1 MRRGSAERLASS
13 SRRCAPTASGC
24 GADAARYRR
33 PAPVYRESHRHPGL
47 DRIDHLTC
55 AISQIPHTH
64 LHVRQRGTVTF
75 PSPSPPRLTVRPYWR
90 ASAMRIACSGSTRWP
105 AAAAASAIASCTPL
119 IRPLNA
125 LLPGHSRVRRASPNP
140 CRHRSRRR
148 PRRRW
153 QGWLRHVLRRPV
165 GRRHK
170 ELPRRPC
177 PNRHRHKRIPC
188 APDGRRPAAGRRT
201 RRRSA

>member
-1 MRRGSAERLASS
+1 MRHDIGDRL
-13 SRRCAPTASGC
+13 
-24 GADAARYRR
+24 
-33 PAPVYRESHRHPGL
+33 PVYRESHRHPGL

-125 LLPGHSRVRRASPNP
+125 LLPGA
-140 CRHRSRRR
+140 
-148 PRRRW
+148 
-153 QGWLRHVLRRPV
+153 
-165 GRRHK
+165 
-170 ELPRRPC
+170 
-177 PNRHRHKRIPC
+177 
-188 APDGRRPAAGRRT
+188 
-201 RRRSA
+201 

>member
-1 MRRGSAERLASS
+1 MRSNRSIRRATTAPGPHQRAAHAHHEQSWTHTQSSPGITTLHGHRDVRHQAGCSGTFISPRCHTLISAVAAMRGRPSAWRAH
-13 SRRCAPTASGC
+13 RADAPRQP
-24 GADAARYRR
+24 ADAAPMRHDIGDRL
-33 PAPVYRESHRHPGL
+33 PVYRESHRHPGL

-125 LLPGHSRVRRASPNP
+125 LLPGA
-140 CRHRSRRR
+140 
-148 PRRRW
+148 
-153 QGWLRHVLRRPV
+153 
-165 GRRHK
+165 
-170 ELPRRPC
+170 
-177 PNRHRHKRIPC
+177 
-188 APDGRRPAAGRRT
+188 
-201 RRRSA
+201 